1 MKDNNAVYIFL
12 IVLTLA
18 VIAGFYVVFRQLSVI
33 QQVVLNV
40 PGGGT
45 AASSSA
51 PIGGPSAAT
60 STGTST
66 APADS
71 GSAAGSISIPTGIIF
86 STLSSPALQPQSTVT
101 VTVTSVSLAPDG
113 TLTVG
118 LKAYTNQAT
127 SYSSLNPVDILQVVD
142 LQNGNQ
148 SPVST
153 TGNWGS
159 MPPGGV
165 VTGTAVFKI
174 NPSATSTILQVGPL
188 SSANYYEFDFS
199 TQSYKQTVLG

>member
-1 MKDNNAVYIFL
+1 MQKGVYIFL
-12 IVLTLA
+12 VVLTLA
-18 VIAGFYVVFRQLSVI
+18 VVAGFYVVFRQLNVI
-33 QQVVLNV
+33 QQVILNT
-40 PGGGT
+40 PGAGVN
-45 AASSSA
+45 ASST
-51 PIGGPSAAT
+51 PQN
-60 STGTST
+60 GTST
-66 APADS
+66 ATSTPNSTSTQS
-71 GSAAGSISIPTGIIF
+71 GGGNAVSIPTGIIF
-86 STLSSPALQPQSTVT
+86 NTLSSPILQPQSTVT
-101 VTVTSVSLAPDG
+101 VTVTSVSLASDG

-127 SYSSLNPVDILQVVD
+127 SYSALNPADVLEVID

-153 TGNWGS
+153 TGNWSS

-165 VTGTAVFKI
+165 VNGTVVFKI
-174 NPSATSTILQVGPL
+174 NPSATSTILQIGPQ

>member
-1 MKDNNAVYIFL
+1 MTMKDNTAVYIFL

-33 QQVVLNV
+33 QQVLLNV
-40 PGGGT
+40 PGSPV

-51 PIGGPSAAT
+51 PAAT

-66 APADS
+66 PS
-71 GSAAGSISIPTGIIF
+71 GSGISAAGTVSIPTGIIF
-86 STLSSPALQPQSTVT
+86 STLSSPVLQPQSTVT
-101 VTVTSVSLAPDG
+101 VTVTNVSLANDG

-127 SYSSLNPVDILQVVD
+127 SYSALNPADVLQVVD

-153 TGNWGS
+153 TGNWSS

-165 VTGTAVFKI
+165 VTGTVVFKI
-174 NPSATSTILQVGPL
+174 NPSASSTILQIGPQ
-188 SSANYYEFDFS
+188 SSVNYYEFNFS